1 MQIFQFKVSLDHIE
15 PPVWRRFVISSDATF
30 GKLSD
35 VIQIVMGWNNSHLHE
50 FFLGVEQIGMKDE
63 DSPAEVKN
71 ENRIRL
77 SSKLKTEEFHFRY
90 LYDFG
95 DDWEHSIVLE
105 RILASNDES
114 PRCLAGKRNCP
125 PEDSGGP
132 HQYMEFLAVR
142 KNPKHPRQKEMSEL
156 LAWFDP
162 QFDPERFNL
171 KEVNLLLTT

>member
-50 FFLGVEQIGMKDE
+50 FFLGAEQIGMKDE

-114 PRCLAGKRNCP
+114 PPLSRRQEKL
-125 PEDSGGP
+125 STGGFWRP
-132 HQYMEFLAVR
+132 ASIHGVPRRSQKPQTSASEGNVR
-142 KNPKHPRQKEMSEL
+142 TFGLVRSTIRP
-156 LAWFDP
+156 
-162 QFDPERFNL
+162 
-171 KEVNLLLTT
+171 